1 MQFLSKHYKQIR
13 SGVVP
18 TLHKDIKTLSEHGAD
33 ILKVQKKKKSW
44 RKYTSEKKASVYF
57 NKKENAGVLST
68 RNSSF

>member
-33 ILKVQKKKKSW
+33 ILKVQKKKKIM
-44 RKYTSEKKASVYF
+44 
-57 NKKENAGVLST
+57 KEIHIREES
-68 RNSSF
+68 

>member
-33 ILKVQKKKKSW
+33 ILKVQKKKSW

>member
-33 ILKVQKKKKSW
+33 ILKVQKKKIM
-44 RKYTSEKKASVYF
+44 
-57 NKKENAGVLST
+57 KEIHIREES
-68 RNSSF
+68 